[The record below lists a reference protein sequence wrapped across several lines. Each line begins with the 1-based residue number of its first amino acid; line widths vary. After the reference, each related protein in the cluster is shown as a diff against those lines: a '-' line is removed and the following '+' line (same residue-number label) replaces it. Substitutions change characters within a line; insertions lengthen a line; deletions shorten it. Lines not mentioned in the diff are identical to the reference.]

1 MYRRFVFLAPA
12 VLLAYAPIDNALA
25 GHGSGS
31 QSRSAHFSPR
41 HATSPRHHALGSD
54 GSNESCRSQ
63 RLRAK
68 SEWRQAINRGNKSA
82 PFQTAT
88 P

>member
-1 MYRRFVFLAPA
+1 MYRRFVFIAPA

-31 QSRSAHFSPR
+31 QSRTVHSSLR
-41 HATSPRHHALGSD
+41 HTISSSHHALGSD
-54 GSNESCRSQ
+54 SSNDSYRSQ
-63 RLRAK
+63 LLHAK
-68 SEWRQAINRGNKSA
+68 SEWRQALRRGNSSA